1 MAEPANRDE
10 SSKLFA
16 EIRQTERA
24 IDAQSTPLT
33 DPTREAARLESLAS
47 LNEQL
52 YRDRVRVRT
61 LTEKIAALDSTTPDR
76 VSILRAIDDLE
87 TLWGHMTLSERD
99 WLMSL
104 LIERID
110 HDPTGNCIS
119 ITLSPAGLD
128 CLGTSTSNGN

>member
-1 MAEPANRDE
+1 M
-10 SSKLFA
+10 
-16 EIRQTERA
+16 
-24 IDAQSTPLT
+24 T
-33 DPTREAARLESLAS
+33 DPIREATRLESLAS

-52 YRDRVRVRT
+52 SRDRVRLRT

-87 TLWGHMTLSERD
+87 TLWGHMTLSERSQ
-99 WLMSL
+99 LMSL

-110 HDPTGNCIS
+110 HDPIESNIS

-128 CLGTSTSNGN
+128 ALGTSTSNGN